1 MAFLVIGEF
10 EGEVSI
16 YPSKLIGIKKPS
28 FREAIKTKEVGGG
41 LVSPDRPDAMELK
54 FLGFLVIR

>member
-16 YPSKLIGIKKPS
+16 YPSKLIGIKKPP

-41 LVSPDRPDAMELK
+41 LVSPDRPDAMEFKL
-54 FLGFLVIR
+54 LGFLVIR